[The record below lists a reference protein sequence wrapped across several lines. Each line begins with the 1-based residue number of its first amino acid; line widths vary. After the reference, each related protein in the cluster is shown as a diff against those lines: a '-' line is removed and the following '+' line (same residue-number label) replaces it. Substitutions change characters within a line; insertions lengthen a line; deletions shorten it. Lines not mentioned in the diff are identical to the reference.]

1 MSTRS
6 GNPKSQINAAVA
18 LGASTGVNI
27 ALDQSAQNL
36 IAVSIVYTASGT
48 AGSRVPTVRVLN
60 AAGNVLWSAVFA
72 TAVTVSQVPRLMLG
86 SGTPS
91 TSVTTPLQQTFP
103 IPVEMALEPNSS
115 LQILDAANIDT
126 TDTVAVNILTCH

>member
-6 GNPKSQINAAVA
+6 GNPKSQINTAVA
-18 LGASTGVNI
+18 LGVAAGINI

-36 IAVSIVYTASGT
+36 IAVSIVYTASAT
-48 AGSRVPTVRVLN
+48 AGSRVPTVRILN

-72 TAVTVSQVPRLMLG
+72 TAVTTGQVPRLMLG

-103 IPVEMALEPNSS
+103 IPVEMALEASSS
-115 LQILDAANIDT
+115 LQILDAANIDVA
-126 TDTVAVNILTCH
+126 DTVAVNILTCH